1 MGRSPATTSQ
11 ITSSVD
17 GLMHLA
23 CGARSASAV
32 EQRRTAGSGD
42 RHWRS
47 TDWSFSCESVDGT
60 HSLLMNSPVGTAI
73 FFPLGVATVAD
84 RDMLD
89 AVSSEQGE
97 EDPYLAALAGISLSA
112 Q

>member
-1 MGRSPATTSQ
+1 
-11 ITSSVD
+11 
-17 GLMHLA
+17 
-23 CGARSASAV
+23 
-32 EQRRTAGSGD
+32 
-42 RHWRS
+42 
-47 TDWSFSCESVDGT
+47 
-60 HSLLMNSPVGTAI
+60 MNSPVGTAI

-97 EDPYLAALAGISLSA
+97 EDPYLAALARISLSA